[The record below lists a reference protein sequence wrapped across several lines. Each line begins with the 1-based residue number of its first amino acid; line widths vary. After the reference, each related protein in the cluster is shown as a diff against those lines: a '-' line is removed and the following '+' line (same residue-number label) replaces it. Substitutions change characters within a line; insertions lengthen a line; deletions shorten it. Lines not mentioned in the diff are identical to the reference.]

1 MKSKI
6 APFLTLLIFS
16 VASYSCTIPTE
27 SENIIGDNNDTTKV
41 ETGLITVAS
50 SSKLWT
56 GVAVSNEKRVFVNY
70 PSWSTNHSISIA
82 EISDSGTKVP
92 YPNEEWNNWSNS
104 DDPTNKFVCVQSV
117 YIDDNDYLWILD
129 TGNPVFLGV
138 LDSAAKIVKI
148 DLNTDIIENII
159 YLADNIPD
167 SASYL
172 NDIRID
178 DNFVYITDSSVGTI
192 IIINLNT
199 GEIINRLSSHHST
212 SAFLEAG
219 FYVEDHLVNLV
230 VHADGIALDKDS
242 GYLYYKA
249 LSSPYLYRIKI
260 EYLQDFTLSD
270 EEVKSNVEYLG
281 AYGATDG
288 LEIGPNG
295 ILYLTSLEENA
306 IRRYYPESGES
317 NILFESPKLKWPDSI
332 SITDDGYLY
341 VTTSQ
346 LHLRPSERGMF
357 KVYKISIQENN

>member
-230 VHADGIALDKDS
+230 VHADGIALDKE
-242 GYLYYKA
+242 
-249 LSSPYLYRIKI
+249 RI
-260 EYLQDFTLSD
+260 F
-270 EEVKSNVEYLG
+270 
-281 AYGATDG
+281 
-288 LEIGPNG
+288 
-295 ILYLTSLEENA
+295 IL
-306 IRRYYPESGES
+306 
-317 NILFESPKLKWPDSI
+317 
-332 SITDDGYLY
+332 
-341 VTTSQ
+341 
-346 LHLRPSERGMF
+346 
-357 KVYKISIQENN
+357 